1 MNLLRKE
8 LPMLMDNK
16 INGIAL
22 VEIINIKQ
30 SLIGTNLLRV
40 EALASTKNE
49 INKKIQFNIFFNSS
63 KFNVDNLKKIA
74 KVSSNEEL
82 IGKLFYM
89 KLSVNSKGYQD
100 VTEVFFRV
108 DENELVYDP
117 RKLRSYSTELEDLF

>member
-1 MNLLRKE
+1 MNVQRKE

-22 VEIINIKQ
+22 VEITNIKE
-30 SLIGTNLLRV
+30 SIFANLVRV
-40 EALASTKNE
+40 EALATTKNE

-63 KFNVDNLKKIA
+63 KFNVDNIKKIA

-108 DENELVYDP
+108 DEDELIYDP
-117 RKLRSYSTELEDLF
+117 RKTISFSTDLEDLF

>member
-1 MNLLRKE
+1 MNVQRKE

-22 VEIINIKQ
+22 VEITNIKE
-30 SLIGTNLLRV
+30 SIFANLVRV
-40 EALASTKNE
+40 EALATTKNE

-63 KFNVDNLKKIA
+63 KFNIDNLMKIA

-108 DENELVYDP
+108 DEDELIYDP
-117 RKLRSYSTELEDLF
+117 RKTISFSTDLEDLF

>member
-1 MNLLRKE
+1 MNVQRKE

-22 VEIINIKQ
+22 VEITNIKE
-30 SLIGTNLLRV
+30 SIFANLVRV
-40 EALASTKNE
+40 EALATTKNE

-63 KFNVDNLKKIA
+63 KFNVDNIKKIA

-108 DENELVYDP
+108 DEDELIYGP
-117 RKLRSYSTELEDLF
+117 RKTISFSTDLEDLF

>member
-22 VEIINIKQ
+22 VEIINIKESVSS
-30 SLIGTNLLRV
+30 SLVRV
-40 EALASTKNE
+40 EALATTKDE

-63 KFNVDNLKKIA
+63 KFNIDNLMKIA

-100 VTEVFFRV
+100 VSEVFFSV
-108 DENELVYDP
+108 DEDELIYDP
-117 RKLRSYSTELEDLF
+117 RKTISFSTDLEDLF